1 MYDDVTTRY
10 VIGVSGSN
18 NTITLF
24 SPDQV
29 TGVPSGS
36 DVRIGTIY
44 GPGNELTGSMAVPDP
59 NSVSYG
65 VAVDQTTGTA
75 LVKPEDIWN
84 IALTSL
90 TSSNS
95 IGQRLAST
103 ATSASV
109 AAIVN
114 SFGS

>member
-1 MYDDVTTRY
+1 M
-10 VIGVSGSN
+10 N
-18 NTITLF
+18 
-24 SPDQV
+24 
-29 TGVPSGS
+29 VPH
-36 DVRIGTIY
+36 
-44 GPGNELTGSMAVPDP
+44 P

-95 IGQRLAST
+95 IGQRLANTVSSQSMD
-103 ATSASV
+103 AIISA
-109 AAIVN
+109 
-114 SFGS
+114 F